1 MKKRLI
7 IGATGASGI
16 PILIQCLK
24 LVQEQKDFESYL
36 VMTDSAKLTLE
47 HETKMKV
54 EEVEK
59 LADHVLDSREIGA
72 GPASGSF
79 QTEGMLI
86 VPCSM
91 KTIAGIHSGYADNL
105 ILRAADVTI
114 KEQRPL
120 VLAARETPLVE
131 REVSMKILSFGSL
144 NIDYVYKVSHFVKKG
159 ETLSAEELNVY
170 TGGKGLNQSIAL
182 SRAGMETYH
191 AGAIGMD
198 GLFLLDQL
206 KEAGVNTDL
215 VKILEDVR
223 TGNAIIQNDE
233 EGDNCIILFGGAN
246 QAISKEQV
254 DEVFEHFKNEDY
266 LLIQNEINELPYI
279 VKKAKEIGMKIILNP
294 SPMNEK
300 IKELPLDQINYF
312 LLNEIEAMQILD
324 MEEPKE
330 IDGKYISGLLHQK
343 FPEAT
348 IVLTLGSEG
357 SVCISG
363 DEYVEQSIY
372 KVKTVDTTA
381 AGDTYTG
388 YFIAG
393 ILNGKTI
400 KEAMDTASKASAIA
414 VSRQGAAPSIPCLE
428 EVEEYKN

>member
-1 MKKRLI
+1 MERI
-7 IGATGASGI
+7 
-16 PILIQCLK
+16 
-24 LVQEQKDFESYL
+24 
-36 VMTDSAKLTLE
+36 
-47 HETKMKV
+47 
-54 EEVEK
+54 
-59 LADHVLDSREIGA
+59 
-72 GPASGSF
+72 
-79 QTEGMLI
+79 
-86 VPCSM
+86 
-91 KTIAGIHSGYADNL
+91 
-105 ILRAADVTI
+105 
-114 KEQRPL
+114 
-120 VLAARETPLVE
+120 VE

-144 NIDYVYKVSHFVKKG
+144 NIDYVYKVPHFVKKG

-330 IDGKYISGLLHQK
+330 IDGKYISGLL
-343 FPEAT
+343 
-348 IVLTLGSEG
+348 
-357 SVCISG
+357 SG

-414 VSRQGAAPSIPCLE
+414 VSRQGAAPSIPYLK